1 MFVQSVTWKRISNT
15 VRESVSYFKQANN
28 ASTASTWGKAVAT
41 IDAPAALVAGYLLA
55 FNR

>member
-1 MFVQSVTWKRISNT
+1 VFVQSVAWRRIPNT
-15 VRESVSYFKQANN
+15 VRESVSYFKKANN
-28 ASTASTWGKAVAT
+28 ASTVSTWGKAVAT